1 MPLALAWHS
10 VVESCTIEEGMIMTL
25 KTAPRALVRTTVS
38 EQTYEDIKER
48 IIDQTLQ
55 PGARLNI
62 DALARELSVS
72 STPIREALAR
82 LEREQ
87 LVSLELYA
95 GYSVAPPPHPDYL
108 EGLLNFRILWEG
120 HCASIG
126 AARRSA
132 EILRTLEQSYKK
144 MRGIRRLGTKYREY
158 RKFTDEDSR
167 FHQAII
173 DSAENPAMS
182 KIYAGLHIILLQSRL
197 YLTRSATGAPS
208 ENVLSEHERILQA
221 FLDGNGEAARD
232 AITAHLESG
241 RARLQAAVLKRA

>member
-1 MPLALAWHS
+1 
-10 VVESCTIEEGMIMTL
+10 MTVR
-25 KTAPRALVRTTVS
+25 TPARPLVRTTVS
-38 EQTYEDIKER
+38 EQIYEDIKER
-48 IIDQTLQ
+48 IIDQTLA

-95 GYSVAPPPHPDYL
+95 GYSVAPPPRPDYL
-108 EGLLNFRILWEG
+108 EGLLDFRILWEG
-120 HCASIG
+120 HCAFVG
-126 AARRSA
+126 ASKKRP
-132 EILRTLEQSYKK
+132 ETLRALEQSYKK
-144 MRGIRRLGTKYREY
+144 MRSIKRLGTKYSEY
-158 RKFTDEDSR
+158 RKFTDEDAR

-173 DSAENPAMS
+173 DGAENPAMS

-208 ENVLSEHERILQA
+208 ELVLAEHERILGA
-221 FLDGNGEAARD
+221 FTAGDGEAARD
-232 AITAHLESG
+232 AIVSHLEGG
-241 RARLQAAVLKRA
+241 RARLRRAISERA

>member
-1 MPLALAWHS
+1 M
-10 VVESCTIEEGMIMTL
+10 
-25 KTAPRALVRTTVS
+25 S

-48 IIDQTLQ
+48 IIDQALP

-62 DALARELSVS
+62 DALARELSIS
-72 STPIREALAR
+72 STPVREALVR

-95 GYSVAPPPHPDYL
+95 GYSVAPPPKPEYL
-108 EGLLNFRILWEG
+108 EGLLEFRILWEG
-120 HCASIG
+120 HCALIG
-126 AARRSA
+126 APKKRP
-132 EILRTLEQSYKK
+132 ETLRVMEQCYKK
-144 MRGIRRLGTKYREY
+144 MHAVRRLGARYREY
-158 RKFTDEDSR
+158 RKFTDEDAR

-208 ENVLSEHERILQA
+208 EQVLGEHAAILEA
-221 FLDGNGEAARD
+221 FKAGDGEAARS
-232 AITAHLESG
+232 AIVAHLEGG
-241 RARLQAAVLKRA
+241 RARLRLAMSAC

>member
-1 MPLALAWHS
+1 MAVKSP
-10 VVESCTIEEGMIMTL
+10 
-25 KTAPRALVRTTVS
+25 PRTFVRTTVS

-48 IIDQTLQ
+48 IIDQALP

-62 DALARELSVS
+62 DALARELSIS
-72 STPIREALAR
+72 STPVREALVR

-95 GYSVAPPPHPDYL
+95 GYSVAPPPKPEYL
-108 EGLLNFRILWEG
+108 EGLLEFRILWEG
-120 HCASIG
+120 HCALIG
-126 AARRSA
+126 APKKRP
-132 EILRTLEQSYKK
+132 ETLRVMEQCYKK
-144 MRGIRRLGTKYREY
+144 MHAVRRLGARYREY
-158 RKFTDEDSR
+158 RKFTDEDAR

-208 ENVLSEHERILQA
+208 EQVLGEHAAILEA
-221 FLDGNGEAARD
+221 FKAGDGEAARS
-232 AITAHLESG
+232 AIVAHLEGG
-241 RARLQAAVLKRA
+241 RARLRLAMSAC

>member
-1 MPLALAWHS
+1 MTVKMP
-10 VVESCTIEEGMIMTL
+10 
-25 KTAPRALVRTTVS
+25 PRALIRTTVS

-48 IIDQTLQ
+48 IIDQTLP

-95 GYSVAPPPHPDYL
+95 GYSVAPPPQPEYL
-108 EGLLNFRILWEG
+108 EGLLEFRILWEG
-120 HCASIG
+120 HCALIG
-126 AARRSA
+126 APKKRP
-132 EILRTLEQSYKK
+132 ETLRALEQSYKK
-144 MRGIRRLGTKYREY
+144 MRATKRLGTKYREY
-158 RKFTDEDSR
+158 RKFTDEDAR

-208 ENVLSEHERILQA
+208 EQVLGEHERILEA
-221 FLDGNGEAARD
+221 FGTGDGEAART
-232 AITAHLESG
+232 AIASHLEAG
-241 RARLQAAVLKRA
+241 RSRLKRAVKEA

>member
-1 MPLALAWHS
+1 MPLALARNS
-10 VVESCTIEEGMIMTL
+10 VVELRVIEEGVIMTL

-108 EGLLNFRILWEG
+108 EGLLEFRILWEG
-120 HCASIG
+120 HCALIG
-126 AARRSA
+126 APRRNP
-132 EILRTLEQSYKK
+132 EILRTLEQSYRK
-144 MRGIRRLGTKYREY
+144 MSGVRRLGTKYREY

-173 DSAENPAMS
+173 DSADNPAMS
-182 KIYAGLHIILLQSRL
+182 RIYANLHIILLQSRL

-208 ENVLSEHERILQA
+208 ENVLNEHEQILEA
-221 FLDGNGEAARD
+221 FLAGNGEAARD
-232 AITAHLESG
+232 AITAHLEAG
-241 RARLQAAVLKRA
+241 RARLKSAVLKGA